1 MVTVVAGQANTVG
14 VDIIDP
20 QSTSG
25 GGGVETG
32 TVEVYLVQRR
42 GAEEG
47 KYWDAS
53 AGDWSATAAAAGSS
67 ADASHPVVHESQGHW
82 TCSIAAEAWEIGAA
96 YRLYGVLDGG
106 VYVSHS
112 IDVLCI
118 GSVAAWSGGV
128 GSWPVSL
135 AELKAHL
142 RIDADDATEDLLLD
156 AYLGAATRW
165 AEHYNGRKFLTQ
177 TCVDVFDRFPSV
189 IRPQGAPLIA
199 VTSLSYLDS
208 GGQAQTLSAT
218 QYAVDAV
225 TEPGRIVPAYGTAWP
240 ATRDELN
247 AVTLTYTAGYG
258 ADGSSVPEHVRN
270 AILLLAGDLYE
281 NREDI
286 IEGHIVTT
294 IPTGVRALLGID
306 RLVHV

>member
-1 MVTVVAGQANTVG
+1 MLTVIAGQANTVG

-42 GAEEG
+42 GTE
-47 KYWDAS
+47 
-53 AGDWSATAAAAGSS
+53 AGQYWSAASGEWTSAVAAAGSS
-67 ADASHPVVHESQGHW
+67 VDAVHPVTHESQGHW
-82 TCSIAAEAWEIGAA
+82 TCSIAAEAWMLGNT

-106 VYVSHS
+106 AYVSHS

-118 GSVAAWSGGV
+118 GSVAAFSGETGV
-128 GSWPVSL
+128 WPISL
-135 AELKAHL
+135 AEIKAHL

-165 AEHYNGRKFLTQ
+165 AEHYNGRKFITQ
-177 TCVDVFDRFPSV
+177 TCVDVFDKFPSV

-199 VTSLSYLDS
+199 VTSLSYIDS
-208 GGQAQTLSAT
+208 GGQTQTLSAT

-258 ADGSSVPEHVRN
+258 ADGTSVPEHVRN

-281 NREDI
+281 NREDL
-286 IEGHIVTT
+286 IEGHIVAT